1 MYSMKTF
8 ISVLKLLLLT
18 SITIGV
24 PVYIYLRHPEFIEQ
38 FSTLKGVNDFLEKY
52 QAASIFAYIGV
63 QIAQV
68 VISVIPGQFLQF
80 AGGYAYGFWLGY
92 LFAIIGIAIGSSIAF
107 GLARV
112 LGRDALHLLFGEE
125 RLTKFVTQ
133 LNSKRA
139 FAILVVLYAV
149 PGSPKDIITYAAG
162 VSEFGY
168 LRFLLLS
175 LISRSPALMV
185 TVIMGTL
192 IGKGSYVG
200 PAILAIVVVLLCI
213 VLVLKRHDL
222 THYIDS
228 IYLKFIEPKDENED

>member
-139 FAILVVLYAV
+139 FA
-149 PGSPKDIITYAAG
+149 
-162 VSEFGY
+162 
-168 LRFLLLS
+168 
-175 LISRSPALMV
+175 
-185 TVIMGTL
+185 
-192 IGKGSYVG
+192 
-200 PAILAIVVVLLCI
+200 
-213 VLVLKRHDL
+213 
-222 THYIDS
+222 
-228 IYLKFIEPKDENED
+228 